1 MTIPFGINALQRHC
15 RILVMDSDIQ
25 IDNSGHNMTQIA
37 SGPNTQHAG
46 MPPTSRRGALQLE
59 SAATKMLPC
68 CNATYPAIRYGALQQ
83 GRIPDGEP
91 GGRRPI
97 ADPGSR
103 GWGEISPS

>member
-1 MTIPFGINALQRHC
+1 MVQIGALQWHC
-15 RILVMDSDIQ
+15 RILAEDLDIQ
-25 IDNSGHNMTQIA
+25 IDNSGHIMTQIA

-68 CNATYPAIRYGALQQ
+68 CSATYPAIHHGALQQ
-83 GRIPDGEP
+83 GHIPDTEP

-97 ADPGSR
+97 ADPESR
-103 GWGEISPS
+103 GRGEIFSP